1 MDKRGRK
8 SPKYSSKNHLNTHP
22 HIPAMVNTSKF
33 WVEIFQIAFQLI
45 EALLRKVI
53 LLNEPYNL
61 EIVKLILYGNPNALS
76 E

>member
-1 MDKRGRK
+1 
-8 SPKYSSKNHLNTHP
+8 
-22 HIPAMVNTSKF
+22 MVNTSKF
-33 WVEIFQIAFQLI
+33 WVENFQIAFQLI
-45 EALLRKVI
+45 EALLRRKVI

>member
-1 MDKRGRK
+1 
-8 SPKYSSKNHLNTHP
+8 
-22 HIPAMVNTSKF
+22 MVNTSKF
-33 WVEIFQIAFQLI
+33 WVENFQIAFQLI

-61 EIVKLILYGNPNALS
+61 EIVKLILYGNPNALG